1 MATVPPFDPTLTVNE
16 IMAREPR
23 TIAVFNQFGVDTCCG
38 SGVPVADAARRDG
51 VEPDLLLAALRSAV
65 EAS

>member
-1 MATVPPFDPTLTVNE
+1 MATVPTFDPTLTVNE

-23 TIAVFNQFGVDTCCG
+23 TIAVFNQFGMDTCCG

-51 VEPDLLLAALRSAV
+51 VALDVLLTALRSAV